1 MKKWIY
7 VGGAIVIIVV
17 VLLVVGISNLGPI
30 VKRAVNTYGPKIT
43 QTAVHLEDVSVSIL
57 SGEAKLKEFVLGNPR
72 GFKAPSAMSVGS
84 VYVNVDEGSLTG
96 DTIVIDNIEV
106 VRPEI
111 TYEKIRGTD
120 NFQAIL
126 NNVNRAVGSS
136 KSSEKKS
143 RTEGNGKK
151 LVIEDFIVKQGKV
164 NLTVSMLGEQS
175 VVATLPDIHL
185 QGIGKK
191 AGGVSPE
198 EAFKQI
204 FAVLYR
210 EITSPA
216 VTNAL
221 NEQLKALGGRA
232 QALGE
237 EAATKALGKAGE
249 DVKKE
254 LGGVSEKMKGL
265 LGN

>member
-17 VLLVVGISNLGPI
+17 ILLVVGVSNLGPI

-43 QTAVHLEDVSVSIL
+43 QTAVRLEDVSVSIF
-57 SGEAKLKEFVLGNPR
+57 SGEATLKDFVLGNPK
-72 GFKAPSAMSVGS
+72 GFKAPSAIRVGS

-120 NFQAIL
+120 NFQTIL
-126 NNVNRAVGSS
+126 NNVNRAMGSS
-136 KSSEKKS
+136 KASENKS
-143 RTEGNGKK
+143 GTEGGGKK
-151 LVIEDFIVKQGKV
+151 LVIENFVVKQGKV
-164 NLTVSMLGEQS
+164 NLTVSMIGEQS

-185 QGIGKK
+185 KGIGKK
-191 AGGVSPE
+191 GGGVSPE
-198 EAFKQI
+198 KAFKQI
-204 FAVLYR
+204 LAVLYG
-210 EITSPA
+210 EITSPV

-237 EAATKALGKAGE
+237 ETASKALDKAGK
-249 DVKKE
+249 DVKKQ
-254 LGGVSEKMKGL
+254 LGGVSDKMKGL